1 MTVIMGGMAAA
12 PTTTPSTRER
22 LIAAAIEVF
31 AAQGYDGARVQ
42 DIARAA
48 GLTTGAIYANYRGK
62 ADLLFD
68 AIVALAGEE
77 VEALLVHA
85 RGRDAREL
93 IEQLDADLTRRATAT
108 RPSLLLDAIVAARRD
123 PELAAMLRR
132 RIAAREAMFAEL
144 FARALQDGA
153 ITPQVDRATFARY
166 CMHVAMGALVLRTLD
181 LAPPDQPA
189 WDALIHQLVGALA
202 PTQED
207 NP

>member
-1 MTVIMGGMAAA
+1 MTVIMGPMAAA
-12 PTTTPSTRER
+12 PTTTLSTRER

-93 IEQLDADLTRRATAT
+93 IEQLGADLTRRATAT

-144 FARALQDGA
+144 FARALHDGA
-153 ITPQVDRATFARY
+153 ITTDVDPATLARY

-181 LAPPDQPA
+181 LVPPDQPA
-189 WDALIHQLVGALA
+189 WDALIHRLVGALA

>member
-1 MTVIMGGMAAA
+1 MTVIMDVMAAA
-12 PTTTPSTRER
+12 PTTTLSTRER

-93 IEQLDADLTRRATAT
+93 IEQLGADLTRRATAT

-144 FARALQDGA
+144 FARALHDGA
-153 ITPQVDRATFARY
+153 ITTDVDPATLARY
-166 CMHVAMGALVLRTLD
+166 CMHVAMGELVLRTLD